1 MNLTFYNLKDDIKD
15 LKKLNT
21 LNSSTGTLSGEIV
34 GEYSTTNPSIRVN
47 DMPSGNYV
55 HIDTFNRYYFV
66 SDVIIERNH
75 ICVLN
80 LKSDP
85 LTSFK
90 DSILTSYVTTV
101 RTSAGTIVDTKD
113 FKSTPVG
120 VLVNDTQYGTLAG
133 MNTKIYS
140 FPQGFTTSGKYI
152 LTVAGN

>member
-21 LNSSTGTLSGEIV
+21 LKSTTGTLTGEIV

-47 DMPSGNYV
+47 DMPAGNYV
-55 HIDTFNRYYFV
+55 HIDTFKRYYFV
-66 SDVIIERNH
+66 SDVVIERNH

-90 DSILTSYVTTV
+90 ESILTSYVTTV
-101 RTSAGTIVDTKD
+101 RTSHEDQI
-113 FKSTPVG
+113 
-120 VLVNDTQYGTLAG
+120 VNDTQYGTRSG
-133 MNTKIYS
+133 VDTKIFR
-140 FPQGFTTSGKYI
+140 FPRGFTTSGKYI